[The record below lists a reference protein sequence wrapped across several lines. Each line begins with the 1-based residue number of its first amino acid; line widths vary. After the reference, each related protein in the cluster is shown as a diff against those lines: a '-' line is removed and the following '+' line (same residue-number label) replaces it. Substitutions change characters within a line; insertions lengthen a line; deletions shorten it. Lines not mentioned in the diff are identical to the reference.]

1 MTTLADRGRNVRSW
15 LGLVAAAVLSVI
27 LMGFSSTSER
37 MPPPIAPPARYVQ
50 VIAHPDDDIIFMN
63 PDLVAGIRSGQSTT
77 GIYLTAGETDKP
89 DAAAYAARR
98 QAGTRA
104 AYARMA
110 GVAND
115 WRAERLDVDPR
126 HAVEL
131 YTLHQR
137 PQVQLVFVD
146 LPENNDPLAV
156 GGRGSFVRLWKDDR
170 DELRVGTLLPAGGVL
185 ERQYFYTHSDV
196 VQLLVRLFERF
207 RPTVVRAQ
215 DPNPDK
221 RLLKDNVLF
230 HDHPDHVAAARF
242 TDAASLLYQGPRF
255 IHENYRDYNV
265 AEVPPN
271 LSAADRQDKIDIFG
285 AYVPH
290 DSDVSLGYPYNG
302 WLPAMYQRYPRGSTW
317 ASDGRAYLVLNG
329 QLYACRPGE
338 AWTALPWAD
347 GPLNQAVSAAGGWV
361 VAKRAGDNQILAL
374 VDGTWRS
381 LGNPNDYVA
390 GDRAQIGSPVTNGK
404 AVYVKNGRGGLS
416 VWRSGRGW
424 TDIGGTDIQDGVAL
438 AGDDVYASTRDKVLR
453 WHADRLD
460 AGFAS
465 LRPAGPPSAA
475 VVSGGITVAYRTDT
489 GQIAL
494 GDKVLPGFSGPGN
507 PTVTTAGTV
516 FARTSAGGLAV
527 NTGTGWRDLGG
538 QILDQPAPMG
548 TDVVALSPDGQ
559 VRTFQG
565 QSPPRP

>member
-1 MTTLADRGRNVRSW
+1 
-15 LGLVAAAVLSVI
+15 
-27 LMGFSSTSER
+27 
-37 MPPPIAPPARYVQ
+37 MPPSVAPPSRYVQ

-63 PDLVAGIRSGQSTT
+63 PDLIAGIRAGHPTT

-89 DAAAYAARR
+89 DAATYAAQR

-110 GVAND
+110 GAAND
-115 WRAERLDVDPR
+115 WRAERLDVDRR

-131 YTLHQR
+131 YTLRQR
-137 PQVQLVFVD
+137 PQIQVVFVN

-156 GGRGSFVRLWKDDR
+156 GGRRSFVRLWKDDR
-170 DELRVGTLLPAGGVL
+170 DELRIGTLMPAGGVL
-185 ERQYFYTHSDV
+185 GQQYFYTHSDV
-196 VQLLVRLFERF
+196 IQLLVKLFERF

-221 RLLKDNVLF
+221 RLRKVDIPF

-242 TDAASLLYQGPRF
+242 TDAASRLYQGPRF
-255 IHENYRDYNV
+255 IYENYRDYNV

-271 LSAADRQDKIDIFG
+271 LSAADRQAKVDIFG

-290 DSDVSLGYPYNG
+290 DSDVSLGYPYDG

-317 ASDGRAYLVLNG
+317 AADGRAYLVLNG

-338 AWTALPWAD
+338 AWAALPWAD
-347 GPLNQAVSAAGGWV
+347 GPLYQAVSAAGGWV
-361 VAKRAGDNQILAL
+361 VAKRVDDNQILAL
-374 VDGTWRS
+374 IDGSWRS
-381 LGNPNDYVA
+381 LGNPNDHLA
-390 GDRAQIGSPVTNGK
+390 GDRTQVGSPVTNGK
-404 AVYVKNGRGGLS
+404 SVYVTNGRGGLS

-460 AGFAS
+460 PGFVS

-475 VVSGGITVAYRTDT
+475 VVSGRIAVVYRTGT
-489 GQIAL
+489 GEIAL
-494 GDKVLPGFSGPGN
+494 GDKVLTGFLGPGN
-507 PTVTTAGTV
+507 PTVTITGAV

-538 QILDQPAPMG
+538 QILDQPAPTG
-548 TDVVALSPDGQ
+548 ADVVALGPDGQ
-559 VRTFQG
+559 VRTFHA
-565 QSPPRP
+565 QS